1 MLHKEI
7 CKDRGENED
16 CFILFILSH
25 GKVSE
30 IFGTDLKTISY
41 SEIFKKFDNYPIW
54 KEKPKLIYI
63 NACQEKME
71 SDDSKSC
78 PAPNPKEDF
87 YVMYA
92 TVPDSFA
99 YRHTDTGSR
108 MIQSLMK
115 VYNEYYSN
123 EDVERMGLRT
133 SRMIYYG
140 LKDSEN
146 KQISVRHSSLR
157 FKLYLTPP

>member
-1 MLHKEI
+1 
-7 CKDRGENED
+7 
-16 CFILFILSH
+16 
-25 GKVSE
+25 
-30 IFGTDLKTISY
+30 
-41 SEIFKKFDNYPIW
+41 
-54 KEKPKLIYI
+54 
-63 NACQEKME
+63 ME

-92 TVPDSFA
+92 TVPERFA
-99 YRHTDTGSR
+99 YRNTKTGSR

-123 EDVERMGLRT
+123 EDVERMGPRT
-133 SRMIYYG
+133 SRMIYDG
-140 LKDSEN
+140 LKDSED